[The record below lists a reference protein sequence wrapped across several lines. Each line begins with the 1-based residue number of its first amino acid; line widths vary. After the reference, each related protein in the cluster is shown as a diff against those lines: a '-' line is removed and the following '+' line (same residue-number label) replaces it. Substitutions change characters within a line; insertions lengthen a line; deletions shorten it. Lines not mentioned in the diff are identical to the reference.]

1 MALKDLL
8 SRAMGYMGRALGRKP
23 GVDPRMTTQS
33 RNFIDGVHQCFGLL
47 ARPDN
52 IPLETYERMY
62 ETDETIG
69 AGIDFLALSVVSQ
82 VGDYVNAAHPEAQEF
97 VRECLEDLEGSF
109 HLWLAG
115 MLKSALWSGYAVSE
129 PVYRWDGERVRP
141 YRLELLNP
149 RSLNFEVDL
158 AEGPDRGRLAAVHQ
172 WWGTGWA
179 VRLEAAHVIHF
190 AYDQAAVHGN
200 PYGRSLLKR
209 VYKNWFLKDAILKA
223 WALTLERCGTP
234 LPTGK
239 VTNGDVEVE
248 LPDGTVTTKR
258 QVLLDALNNLSN
270 SSALVYDSDQEVT
283 LNQVARSV
291 GDDFL
296 KAQEHLNRM
305 ALRGLLMP
313 SLVLDNSNTGSYSLG
328 KEHRDIYD
336 QAVTALR
343 MDATEMVLEQIV
355 RPLLTWNFGPDL
367 ESWGGFEQVSVQSP
381 EDQKARAEK
390 WNTLGQGGWISPE
403 VLDDLNMVREDI
415 GAPPVQDLLPM
426 MPAST
431 PGLPGPDEAIDQDEE
446 PAEMSAADSRLTD
459 QVRTFA
465 QSYRR

>member
-1 MALKDLL
+1 MSLRTMLDTL
-8 SRAMGYMGRALGRKP
+8 GRALGRRP
-23 GVDPRMTTQS
+23 VSSDPRMTTHS
-33 RNFIDGVHQCFGLL
+33 RNFIDGIHQCFDILS
-47 ARPDN
+47 RPDN

-82 VGDYVNAAHPEAQEF
+82 VGDYVNEAHPEAQEF
-97 VRECLEDLEGSF
+97 IRECLEGLEGSF
-109 HLWLAG
+109 SLFLAG
-115 MLKSALWSGYAVSE
+115 MVKSALWSGFAVAE
-129 PVYRWDGERVRP
+129 PVYRWDGTRIRP

-149 RSLNFEVDL
+149 RSVNFEVDL

-179 VRLEAAHVIHF
+179 VRMEAAHVIHF

-223 WALTLERCGTP
+223 WGLTLERCATP
-234 LPTGK
+234 LPVGK
-239 VTNGDVEVE
+239 VTGGNDPVE
-248 LPDGTVTTKR
+248 LPDGTETTKR
-258 QVLLDALNNLSN
+258 QLFLDALNELSN
-270 SSALVYDSDQEVT
+270 SSALVLDNDQELDLT
-283 LNQVARSV
+283 QVARSV

-343 MDATEMVLEQIV
+343 MDATETMTEQFV

-367 ESWGGFEQVSVQSP
+367 ESWGSFELLSVQSP
-381 EDQKARAEK
+381 EDQKAKADR
-390 WNTLGQGGWISPE
+390 WNALGQGGWISPE
-403 VLDDLNMVREDI
+403 NLDDLNMVREDI
-415 GAPPVQDLLPM
+415 GASPVQGLLPM
-426 MPAST
+426 MPAPTS
-431 PGLPGPDEAIDQDEE
+431 GLPGPEETLDQDEE
-446 PAEMSAADSRLTD
+446 PAEMSNAVSRLAH
-459 QVRTFA
+459 QVRSFA
-465 QSYRR
+465 RSYRR